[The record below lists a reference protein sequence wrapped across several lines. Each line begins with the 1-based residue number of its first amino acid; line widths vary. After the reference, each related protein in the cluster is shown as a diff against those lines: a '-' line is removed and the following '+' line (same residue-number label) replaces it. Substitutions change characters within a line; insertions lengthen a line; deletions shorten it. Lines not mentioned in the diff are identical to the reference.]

1 MSEARTP
8 ITSLDL
14 PASYIGRS
22 VARPNA
28 ARLLAGRGIYVDD
41 IRRRA
46 SCMSPSC
53 ATLMPS
59 RESHAH
65 RRFARAR
72 RRRRRLRGDG

>member
-28 ARLLAGRGIYVDD
+28 ARLLASLNGAV
-41 IRRRA
+41 A
-46 SCMSPSC
+46 SSVM
-53 ATLMPS
+53 
-59 RESHAH
+59 
-65 RRFARAR
+65 
-72 RRRRRLRGDG
+72 